1 MLKRN
6 KEQEKILD
14 VDAGMQGTF
23 VFKDPVKLKINGSF
37 EGKLDTKG
45 SLIVGDKASIR
56 ADINGEEIIIS
67 GKVIGN
73 ITAKKSLKVLFAA
86 HIIGDI
92 ITPVLS
98 VEEGAVIHGKCQML
112 TTYTAEENVFNAQE
126 VAKYLE
132 VDVPNILDWA
142 SSGKIPAFKEGENWL
157 FERAKI
163 DEWVLKEK
171 TK

>member
-73 ITAKKSLKVLFAA
+73 IIAKKSLKVLFAA

-132 VDVPNILDWA
+132 VEVPNILDWA
-142 SSGKIPAFKEGENWL
+142 ISGKIPAFKEGENWL

-163 DEWVLKEK
+163 DEWVVKEK

>member
-1 MLKRN
+1 MLKRS

-14 VDAGMQGTF
+14 VDASMQGTL
-23 VFKDPVKLKINGSF
+23 VFKDPVKLKINGNF

-45 SLIVGDKASIR
+45 SLIIGEKASIC

-73 ITAKKSLKVLFAA
+73 IIAKKSLKVSFSA
-86 HIIGDI
+86 HIVGDI
-92 ITPVLS
+92 ITPVLT
-98 VEEGAVIHGKCQML
+98 VEEGAVMHGKCQML
-112 TTYTAEENVFNAQE
+112 TTYTAKENVFNAQE
-126 VAKYLE
+126 LAKYLE
-132 VDVPNILDWA
+132 VDVLNILDWA
-142 SSGKIPAFKEGENWL
+142 ISGKIPAFKEGENWL

-163 DEWVLKEK
+163 DEWILKEK